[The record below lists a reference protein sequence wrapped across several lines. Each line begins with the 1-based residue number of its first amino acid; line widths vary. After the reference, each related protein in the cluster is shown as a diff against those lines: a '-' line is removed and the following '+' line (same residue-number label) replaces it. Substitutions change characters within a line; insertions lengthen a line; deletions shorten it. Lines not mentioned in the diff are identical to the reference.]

1 MQKSYLS
8 YFSRLF
14 LERSSKTLKKFGLN
28 PHRFG
33 LYYTFKPV
41 LIKMKKLRWIFCS
54 ILFICVGCKDTAQ
67 PQSYLQSEVNTSIP
81 ELSQLTPAQILT
93 KMRDHY
99 KQELASVQNYA
110 LVTDEGLVVYVRK
123 VAQGDSLKLESRTM
137 NRPMPGQAEQIFRVN
152 MYEVW
157 NRGGF
162 ANMKNIDLL
171 ATAFSSNGT
180 GVVDSVRCYKLRLD
194 RRKLFD
200 LSREGKALFDDNNT
214 SGGNEVDMYI
224 DPNNWM
230 IRRIKGNVTRN
241 GKSAVTTATW
251 GNIIN
256 FKGFNV
262 AQRRETLIDGLKFTA
277 QEIGQ
282 INQLIENQK
291 QQLLELKKGSLGIP
305 QNQIEGAESVLT
317 SDIDKMIRRVR
328 EMGEGRVSETVTI
341 DEIHLNKE
349 LPKGLFGN

>member
-1 MQKSYLS
+1 
-8 YFSRLF
+8 
-14 LERSSKTLKKFGLN
+14 
-28 PHRFG
+28 
-33 LYYTFKPV
+33 
-41 LIKMKKLRWIFCS
+41 MKKLRWIFCS

-81 ELSQLTPAQILT
+81 ELSQLTPAQVLT

-99 KQELASVQNYA
+99 KQELASIGNYA

-123 VAQGDSLKLESRTM
+123 VAQGDSLKLESRTT
-137 NRPMPGQAEQIFRVN
+137 NRPMPGQAEQIFGVN

-162 ANMKNIDLL
+162 ANMKNIDRL

-180 GVVDSVRCYKLRLD
+180 GVVDSVRCYKLHLD

-200 LSREGKALFDDNNT
+200 LGREGEALFDDNNT

-241 GKSAVTTATW
+241 GKSATTTVTW

-256 FKGFNV
+256 YKGLNV
-262 AQRRETLIDGLKFTA
+262 AQRRETLIDGLTFTPN
-277 QEIGQ
+277 EIAQ
-282 INQLIENQK
+282 INQLIESQK
-291 QQLLELKKGSLGIP
+291 QQLRQLKAGSLGIP
-305 QNQIEGAESVLT
+305 QNQVAEAEATLT
-317 SDIDKMIRRVR
+317 SDIKMMMRRVR
-328 EMGEGRVSETVTI
+328 EMGEGHVSETIMI

-349 LPKGLFGN
+349 FPKALFGSNAPSPKP